1 MKNKKG
7 FTLIELLAVIA
18 ILAILTLMAVPS
30 VIKIYNESVIKAMHV
45 QENKVKDA
53 ANLFVEDYC
62 EDSLDHSKVCPSSY
76 KTTNSSGEKY
86 ICLSDLQGTD
96 SYIKNVKYKSDSCK
110 GIITYQKD
118 TGTDLYTIVN
128 VYLYC
133 GDDEKGEYNYV
144 TDEYINP
151 AKYSRCNIKT
161 NN

>member
-18 ILAILTLMAVPS
+18 ILAILTLMAVPA

-76 KTTNSSGEKY
+76 ETANSSGEKY
-86 ICLSDLQGTD
+86 ICLSDLQGAD

-118 TGTDLYTIVN
+118 TGTDLYFTFFI
-128 VYLYC
+128 
-133 GDDEKGEYNYV
+133 
-144 TDEYINP
+144 
-151 AKYSRCNIKT
+151 
-161 NN
+161 